1 MLHTLQKF
9 LFIRFNI
16 VSTMEDI
23 QSTVSIVNHALY
35 ITNYTSE
42 GDKRH

>member
-23 QSTVSIVNHALY
+23 QSTVSIIILH
-35 ITNYTSE
+35 ITTWNNAE
-42 GDKRH
+42 ECFLA